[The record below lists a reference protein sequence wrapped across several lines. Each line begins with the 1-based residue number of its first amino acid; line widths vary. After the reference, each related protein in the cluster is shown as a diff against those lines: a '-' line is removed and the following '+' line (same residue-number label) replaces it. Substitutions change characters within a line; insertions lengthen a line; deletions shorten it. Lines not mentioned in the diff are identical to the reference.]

1 MNIQQVEELT
11 GVTKQNIRFYEKQ
24 GLLSPKR
31 NGTNAYRD
39 YGEAEIHDIKV
50 IKLLRKL
57 DMPIAEIKKV
67 LERTIPFGEA
77 LQTQK
82 EKLEMQR
89 NDTDAAIRSCKII
102 ENESIDSLNVDKG
115 LAYIA
120 KEEEQG
126 GKFAIIIEDFK
137 KIVEH
142 QKKNFSFMPDSM
154 IKDAREFTD
163 ELCKYADENNLDMI
177 ITKESMYPEFE
188 LNGETYQAARN
199 FCRFGAVVQCRILE
213 EEGTSQK
220 GNVDKRYEI
229 LQWIYRIFPVL
240 ILFFLCFY
248 AMGRAGVTTIGI
260 QLLFA
265 IAETS
270 MIVASWR
277 LIIHVK

>member
-67 LERTIPFGEA
+67 LERTIPFG
-77 LQTQK
+77 
-82 EKLEMQR
+82 
-89 NDTDAAIRSCKII
+89 
-102 ENESIDSLNVDKG
+102 
-115 LAYIA
+115 
-120 KEEEQG
+120 
-126 GKFAIIIEDFK
+126 
-137 KIVEH
+137 
-142 QKKNFSFMPDSM
+142 
-154 IKDAREFTD
+154 
-163 ELCKYADENNLDMI
+163 
-177 ITKESMYPEFE
+177 
-188 LNGETYQAARN
+188 
-199 FCRFGAVVQCRILE
+199 AVVQCRILE
-213 EEGTSQK
+213 DEGTSQK

-229 LQWIYRIFPVL
+229 LQWIYRILPVL

-248 AMGRAGVTTIGI
+248 AMGRAGVTNIGI
-260 QLLFA
+260 QLLSA

>member
-163 ELCKYADENNLDMI
+163 ELCKYADENDLDMI

-229 LQWIYRIFPVL
+229 LQWIYRILPVL

-248 AMGRAGVTTIGI
+248 AMGRAGVTNIGI